1 MQLYFLKVGGQ
12 LNGPFTLAQLRT
24 MIASG
29 AVNRHSILVDEY
41 TKREVEAGD
50 IVALFDDA
58 VDVMKR
64 ESAVEEAAAVMAT
77 QNSSHDQ
84 AYEALRNAD
93 MHASSM
99 AYPLAINFKLIS
111 WTQDIRMTDVTG
123 RSVGF
128 VHQKAL
134 KLREQIEVFSDE
146 SRGRLMYTIQAD
158 NILDFSGRYRFRGS
172 MGTDFGCVRR
182 HGLVSMWKAHYTIE
196 DPSGRELFTIRESNP
211 WTKVFDSLL
220 SEVPILGMFTGYL
233 FHPAYDVTDAMGN
246 HVIQLAKQPSFFERS
261 YSIASLGSVS
271 PEDEVRILLGLMMMI
286 LLERS
291 RG

>member
-29 AVNRHSILVDEY
+29 AVTRQSILVDEY

-50 IVALFDDA
+50 IVALFEDA
-58 VDVMKR
+58 VDVMKH
-64 ESAVEEAAAVMAT
+64 EAAVEDAAAAME
-77 QNSSHDQ
+77 SHVSVPDP
-84 AYEALRNAD
+84 AYDALRNAD
-93 MHASSM
+93 MHASRM

-123 RSVGF
+123 QSVGF

-146 SRGRLMYTIQAD
+146 SRSRLMYTIQAD
-158 NILDFSGRYRFRGS
+158 NILDFSGRYRFRGA

-220 SEVPILGMFTGYL
+220 SEVPVLGMFSGYL
-233 FHPAYDVTDAMGN
+233 FHPAYDVVDAMGN
-246 HVIQLAKQPSFFERS
+246 HVMQLAKQPSFFERS

-271 PEDEVRILLGLMMMI
+271 PEDEVRVLLGLMMMI

>member
-29 AVNRHSILVDEY
+29 AVTRQSILVDEY

-50 IVALFDDA
+50 IVALFEDA
-58 VDVMKR
+58 VVVMKH
-64 ESAVEEAAAVMAT
+64 EAAVEDAAAAMAA
-77 QNSSHDQ
+77 HAPMPDP
-84 AYEALRNAD
+84 AYDALRNAD
-93 MHASSM
+93 MHASRM

-111 WTQDIRMTDVTG
+111 WTQDIRMTDVNG
-123 RSVGF
+123 QSVGF

-158 NILDFSGRYRFRGS
+158 NILDFSGRYRFRGA

-182 HGLVSMWKAHYTIE
+182 HGLVSLWKAHYTIE

-220 SEVPILGMFTGYL
+220 SEVPVLGMFSGYL
-233 FHPAYDVTDAMGN
+233 FHPAYDVVDAMGN
-246 HVIQLAKQPSFFERS
+246 HVMQLAKQPSFFERS
-261 YSIASLGSVS
+261 YSIASLGSVT
-271 PEDEVRILLGLMMMI
+271 PDDEVRILLGLMMMI

>member
-1 MQLYFLKVGGQ
+1 MQLYFLKVAGQ

-24 MIASG
+24 MITNG
-29 AVNRHSILVDEY
+29 VVNRQSILVDEY

-58 VDVMKR
+58 VDVMKH
-64 ESAVEEAAAVMAT
+64 EADAEVVAAMLDA
-77 QNSSHDQ
+77 Q
-84 AYEALRNAD
+84 AAHPDPAYDALRNAD
-93 MHASSM
+93 MPASSM

-111 WTQDIRMTDVTG
+111 WTQDIRMNDATG

-134 KLREQIEVFSDE
+134 KLREQIEVFADE

-158 NILDFSGRYRFRGS
+158 NILDFSGRYRFRGA
-172 MGTDFGCVRR
+172 MGSDLGCIRR
-182 HGLVSMWKAHYTIE
+182 HGLVSLWKAHYTIE
-196 DPSGRELFTIRESNP
+196 DASGREVFTIRESNP

-220 SEVPILGMFTGYL
+220 SEVPILGMFSGYL
-233 FHPAYDVTDAMGN
+233 FHPAYDVVDAFGN
-246 HVIQLAKQPSFFERS
+246 PVMQLAKQPSFFERS
-261 YSIASLGSVS
+261 YSVYAHKQSA

>member
-1 MQLYFLKVGGQ
+1 MQLYFLKVGGH

-29 AVNRHSILVDEY
+29 AVTRQSILVDEY

-50 IVALFDDA
+50 IVALFEDA
-58 VDVMKR
+58 VAVMKH
-64 ESAVEEAAAVMAT
+64 EAAVEDAAAAME
-77 QNSSHDQ
+77 SHVSVPDP
-84 AYEALRNAD
+84 AYDALRNAD
-93 MHASSM
+93 MHASRM

-123 RSVGF
+123 QSVGF

-146 SRGRLMYTIQAD
+146 SRSRLMYTIQAD
-158 NILDFSGRYRFRGS
+158 NILDFSGRYRFRGA

-220 SEVPILGMFTGYL
+220 SEVPVLGMFSGYL
-233 FHPAYDVTDAMGN
+233 FHPAYDVVDAMGN
-246 HVIQLAKQPSFFERS
+246 HVMQLAKQPSFFERS
-261 YSIASLGSVS
+261 YSITSLGSVS
-271 PEDEVRILLGLMMMI
+271 PEDEVRVLLGLMMMI

>member
-12 LNGPFTLAQLRT
+12 LNGPFTLVQLRT

-29 AVNRHSILVDEY
+29 AVTRQSILVDEY

-50 IVALFDDA
+50 IVALFEDA
-58 VDVMKR
+58 VDVMKH
-64 ESAVEEAAAVMAT
+64 EAAVEDAAAVMAAHA
-77 QNSSHDQ
+77 SVPDP

-93 MHASSM
+93 MHTSSM

-123 RSVGF
+123 QSVGF

-158 NILDFSGRYRFRGS
+158 NILDFSGRYRFRGA
-172 MGTDFGCVRR
+172 MGTDFGCIRR
-182 HGLVSMWKAHYTIE
+182 HGLVSLWKAHYTIE

-211 WTKVFDSLL
+211 WTIVFDSLL
-220 SEVPILGMFTGYL
+220 SEVPVLGMFSGYL
-233 FHPAYDVTDAMGN
+233 FHPAYDVVDAMGN
-246 HVIQLAKQPSFFERS
+246 HVMQLAKQPSFFERS
-261 YSIASLGSVS
+261 YSIASLRSVA
-271 PEDEVRILLGLMMMI
+271 PDDEVRILLGLMMMI

>member
-29 AVNRHSILVDEY
+29 AVTRQSILVDEY

-50 IVALFDDA
+50 IVALFEDA
-58 VDVMKR
+58 VDVMKH
-64 ESAVEEAAAVMAT
+64 EAAVEDAATAME
-77 QNSSHDQ
+77 SHVSVPDP
-84 AYEALRNAD
+84 AYDALRNSD
-93 MHASSM
+93 MHASRM

-123 RSVGF
+123 QSVGF

-146 SRGRLMYTIQAD
+146 SRTRLMYTIQAD
-158 NILDFSGRYRFRGS
+158 NILDFSGRYRFRGA

-220 SEVPILGMFTGYL
+220 SEVPVLGMFSGYL
-233 FHPAYDVTDAMGN
+233 FHPAYDVVDAMGN
-246 HVIQLAKQPSFFERS
+246 HVMQLAKQPSFFERS
-261 YSIASLGSVS
+261 YSIASLGTVS
-271 PEDEVRILLGLMMMI
+271 PEDEVRVLLGLMMMI

>member
-29 AVNRHSILVDEY
+29 AVTRQSILVDEY
-41 TKREVEAGD
+41 TKKEVEAGD
-50 IVALFDDA
+50 IVALFEDA
-58 VDVMKR
+58 VDVMKH
-64 ESAVEEAAAVMAT
+64 EAAVEDAAAAME
-77 QNSSHDQ
+77 SHVSVPDP
-84 AYEALRNAD
+84 AYDALRNAD
-93 MHASSM
+93 MHATRM

-123 RSVGF
+123 QSVGF

-146 SRGRLMYTIQAD
+146 SRSRLMYTIQAD
-158 NILDFSGRYRFRGS
+158 NILDFSGRYRFRGA

-220 SEVPILGMFTGYL
+220 SEVPVLGMFSGYL
-233 FHPAYDVTDAMGN
+233 FHPAYDVVDAMGN
-246 HVIQLAKQPSFFERS
+246 HVMQLAKQPSFFERS

-271 PEDEVRILLGLMMMI
+271 PEDEVRVLLGLMMMI

>member
-29 AVNRHSILVDEY
+29 AVTRRSILVDEY

-50 IVALFDDA
+50 IVALFEDA
-58 VDVMKR
+58 VEVMKH
-64 ESAVEEAAAVMAT
+64 EAAVEDAAAAME
-77 QNSSHDQ
+77 SHVSVADP
-84 AYEALRNAD
+84 AYDALRNAD
-93 MHASSM
+93 MHASRM

-123 RSVGF
+123 QSVGF

-146 SRGRLMYTIQAD
+146 SRSRLMYTIQAD
-158 NILDFSGRYRFRGS
+158 NILDFSGRYRFRGA

-220 SEVPILGMFTGYL
+220 SEVPILGMFSGYL
-233 FHPAYDVTDAMGN
+233 FHPAYDVVDAMGN
-246 HVIQLAKQPSFFERS
+246 HVMQLAKQPSFFERS